1 MKTQSSACALIAF
14 TLLIAP
20 AAADTIDLTF
30 GELDLVF
37 DGSSLKDAAMADGE
51 GDAVVATPVVEMGP
65 PDPSTLAGTKID
77 FYLPGLSPIDA
88 AGGSTQSGQ
97 GGWLTL
103 MLPGGEEVQLSLDT
117 VTINYVDLGGIARFA
132 FGAALAEVYAPSSP
146 GPGPAPLSLEPAASV
161 SFSAAI
167 SEATVENGMLTSF
180 KGKASGEV
188 RGATVVPEPATGV
201 AIALLLGVTSAA
213 AVMRAKLG

>member
-1 MKTQSSACALIAF
+1 MKTLRFACALTAF
-14 TLLIAP
+14 ALLTP
-20 AAADTIDLTF
+20 LTHADTIDLTF

-37 DGSSLKDAAMADGE
+37 DGSSIKDAVPDDGD
-51 GDAVVATPVVEMGP
+51 GVVATPVVEMGP
-65 PDPSTLAGTKID
+65 PDPSVLAGTKID
-77 FYLPGLSPIDA
+77 FYLPEVSPISEV
-88 AGGSTQSGQ
+88 GGSTQSGQ

-117 VTINYVDLGGIARFA
+117 VTINYVDLGGVARFA
-132 FGAALAEVYAPSSP
+132 FGAAVAEVYAPSNP
-146 GPGPAPLSLEPAASV
+146 GLNTNALSMEPAASV

-167 SEATVENGMLTSF
+167 SEATIENGMLTAF

-188 RGATVVPEPATGV
+188 RGATVVVPEPAAGV